1 MKALNTALT
10 TIRRSPYQALIAVIM
25 TSLTFFIAFVL
36 TYVVFGAEIILKHV
50 ESQPQI
56 IAFFELGTEQKT
68 IDEIKEKFSNKPQ
81 ISTVQ
86 VVTQEQALDIYRKEN
101 SDDPLLIELVTADIL
116 PASIEVKTYNLD
128 DLEAVKTALDA
139 EDSVEEVIYQQDV
152 IATLKKWTAGLRAG
166 GILVASVLAIISFL
180 SIMIV
185 IALKATNQK
194 NTISIFRLLG
204 ATQGF
209 VKLPFVLEGVLYG
222 LMGCLI
228 GWILAFVTIVFTL
241 PQVQTYIGN
250 LLPIAIPPEFLAAQ
264 LGLGMLV
271 SVILGAIAGFSAVS
285 RLMRT

>member
-68 IDEIKEKFSNKPQ
+68 IDEIKEKYNNNPQ